1 MKIID
6 AHLHQFDPAQ
16 YEMETGGASPFPAP
30 DELPELYKKL
40 DIRCGVVMG
49 NETLSRDAYR
59 LPPQFRYC
67 IGVGDYQRS
76 LEPDDET
83 LELVEYHLR
92 RKECAG
98 IKVYTGY
105 APVYAGDKCLAPYY
119 RLAGK
124 YGKAV
129 AFHTGMTADNMG
141 RLKYSHPLTLDDAAA
156 AFPDVQFVMCHF
168 GNPFL
173 ADAAAVL
180 EKNPNVAA
188 DLSGLL
194 EGVTDLDRYFQRQS
208 GYVEALRTW
217 MRYVDDDS
225 RFMFGT
231 DYPAVDVANYVDFIS
246 RLVGEESLEN
256 VFFNNA
262 NKIYKLGF

>member
-6 AHLHQFDPAQ
+6 AHLHLFDPAQ

-141 RLKYSHPLTLDDAAA
+141 RLKYSPPLTLDDAAA
-156 AFPDVQFVMCHF
+156 AFPDVQFVMECRGFTGEYRAVGKFHF
-168 GNPFL
+168 TVYDG
-173 ADAAAVL
+173 AYI
-180 EKNPNVAA
+180 
-188 DLSGLL
+188 LL
-194 EGVTDLDRYFQRQS
+194 NAGFVWLFVYFQ
-208 GYVEALRTW
+208 
-217 MRYVDDDS
+217 
-225 RFMFGT
+225 
-231 DYPAVDVANYVDFIS
+231 N
-246 RLVGEESLEN
+246 LV
-256 VFFNNA
+256 
-262 NKIYKLGF
+262 